1 MRHRTGRKNPLARRR
16 TGKRDVAA
24 SIAGENGTDDRRSGE
39 RELGRRSAHA
49 PGRPTSG
56 STRRGRGLLVA
67 LVIFLAALVTRLG
80 FLSSTPDGSWPHSV
94 CFEGDAPLWARY
106 AASLQRGEPFEFD
119 LPIHT
124 PGLAYLLRWTG
135 GASPT
140 GGFVAHKV
148 VWCLLSAASCVLTWL
163 LARRVFAEST
173 WERAAQSGP
182 RPSQSG
188 QAEPR
193 PSGGGVAD
201 VRSAAPVH
209 PERIAVVVGLLAAA
223 SFALTVQATSINNET
238 PYTFLL
244 LLIALLT
251 LRAAERPA
259 LVNVL
264 VLAGLH
270 GVAVLF
276 RAEHTLLFVALGAYL
291 AWRWRRATALTAP
304 HGPPG
309 SRLGVVT
316 GLAIIA
322 VGFFLVP
329 LPWNIRSYRAIQR
342 FNAVEPRPVDY
353 ASACVP
359 WAPDAIDYLRNLPAF
374 AREGN
379 FFQLTDL
386 AAAAGVNP
394 VTREFVEH
402 WFRAEAGY
410 VPRPLSPW
418 TFVSNQGPLCF
429 ALANH
434 ASADGGFSTALLD
447 EIGGPTGLSFGY
459 PRHLQVFQDGYRLG
473 LQYLAK
479 HPGDALRLLGRK
491 LAIFGSGLTQG
502 LTPLNAPLGVA
513 GLRRPADQFSAAASP
528 PWVWPIVLFAL
539 AVIGAGVC
547 LRRRVGGVLL
557 IVVAQKVVIAVLFF
571 GYVRQAA
578 SIFPFFAV
586 LVALGLEVALL
597 APLLRRRPRLTRM
610 PPILVTAAVAAIIGI
625 GAFCATRDVRYDVFG
640 GIDHTPHWGPGA
652 FESHQSLTIR
662 LSGPT
667 P

>member
-1 MRHRTGRKNPLARRR
+1 MRHRTGRENPPTRRR
-16 TGKRDVAA
+16 TDKRDVAA
-24 SIAGENGTDDRRSGE
+24 RIAGEHSTDDRRSGE
-39 RELGRRSAHA
+39 RGLTARGARA
-49 PGRPTSG
+49 PGRPTAG
-56 STRRGRGLLVA
+56 SARRGRDLLVA
-67 LVIFLAALVTRLG
+67 SVIFLAALATRLG
-80 FLSSTPDGSWPHSV
+80 FLSSTPDGAWPHSV
-94 CFEGDAPLWARY
+94 CFEGDAPLWVRY

-148 VWCLLSAASCVLTWL
+148 VWCLLGAASCVLTWL
-163 LARRVFAEST
+163 LACRVFTAST

-182 RPSQSG
+182 RPSGS
-188 QAEPR
+188 
-193 PSGGGVAD
+193 GVAD

-209 PERIAVVVGLLAAA
+209 PERIAVVAGLLAAA

-251 LRAAERPA
+251 LRVAERPTA
-259 LVNVL
+259 ANLL
-264 VLAGLH
+264 ILAALH

-291 AWRWRRATALTAP
+291 AWRWRRATAPAAP

-342 FNAVEPRPVDY
+342 FNTVEPRPIDY
-353 ASACVP
+353 ASARVP
-359 WAPDAIDYLRNLPAF
+359 WAPDAVEYVRGLPAF

-379 FFQLTDL
+379 FLRLTDL

-402 WFRAEAGY
+402 WFRAETGY
-410 VPRPLSPW
+410 VPRPMSPW

-434 ASADGGFSTALLD
+434 ANTDGGFSTALLD

-459 PRHLQVFQDGYRLG
+459 PPHLQVFQQGYRLG
-473 LQYLAK
+473 LRYWFE
-479 HPGDALRLLGRK
+479 HRTDAPRLLGRK

-502 LTPLNAPLGVA
+502 LTPLNVPLGVA
-513 GLRRPADQFSAAASP
+513 GLRRPADQFGAAASP
-528 PWVWPIVLFAL
+528 PWVWPGVLFAL
-539 AVIGAGVC
+539 AAIGTWVC
-547 LRRRVGGVLL
+547 LRHRVGSVLL
-557 IVVAQKVVIAVLFF
+557 IVVAQKVVIALLFF

-597 APLLRRRPRLTRM
+597 APLLRRRPRLAVM
-610 PPILVTAAVAAIIGI
+610 PPILITAAVAAIIGI

-640 GIDHTPHWGPGA
+640 GIDHTPQWGPGA
-652 FESHQSLTIR
+652 FESHQPLTIR
-662 LSGPT
+662 QVGPT